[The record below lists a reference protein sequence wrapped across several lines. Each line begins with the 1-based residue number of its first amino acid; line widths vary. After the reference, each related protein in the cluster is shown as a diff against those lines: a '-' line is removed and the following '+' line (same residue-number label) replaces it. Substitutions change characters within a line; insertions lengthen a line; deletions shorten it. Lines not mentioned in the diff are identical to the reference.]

1 MQGSEKATSPDCEQA
16 GCKQREGKAAAC
28 GDLPWSGVPDCV
40 FFTRSLRTWLWLIKK
55 SAATKWAKNSR
66 VENRHTNEGKE
77 QEEKKKKGIAHIVL
91 ELNRNPKKYLGKSF
105 LKLILILP
113 TTL

>member
-16 GCKQREGKAAAC
+16 GWKQREGKAAAC

-77 QEEKKKKGIAHIVL
+77 QEEKKKKK
-91 ELNRNPKKYLGKSF
+91 E
-105 LKLILILP
+105 
-113 TTL
+113 